1 MTAYDIIKKPLL
13 TEKAYKDFATKK
25 YVFQVDSRA
34 TKFMIKAAVEEI
46 FKVKVDK
53 VNTMNVRGKLKR
65 QGRTEGF
72 TSKYKKA
79 IVQLTDK
86 SPAIKEFEGLS

>member
-1 MTAYDIIKKPLL
+1 MTAYDIIKKPVL

-34 TKFMIKAAVEEI
+34 TKLQIKAAVEEI

-53 VNTMNVRGKLKR
+53 VNTANMRGKLKR

-72 TSKYKKA
+72 TSKFKKA
-79 IVQLTDK
+79 IVQLNEK
-86 SPAIKEFEGLS
+86 SPTIKEFEGLS

>member
-1 MTAYDIIKKPLL
+1 MTAYDILKRPLL
-13 TEKAYKDFATKK
+13 TEKAYKDFAAKK
-25 YVFQVDSRA
+25 YVFEVDPRA
-34 TKFMIKAAVEEI
+34 TKLQIKAAVEEI

-53 VNTMNVRGKLKR
+53 VNTANVRGKLKR

-72 TSKYKKA
+72 TSKFKKA
-79 IVQLTDK
+79 IIQLSEK